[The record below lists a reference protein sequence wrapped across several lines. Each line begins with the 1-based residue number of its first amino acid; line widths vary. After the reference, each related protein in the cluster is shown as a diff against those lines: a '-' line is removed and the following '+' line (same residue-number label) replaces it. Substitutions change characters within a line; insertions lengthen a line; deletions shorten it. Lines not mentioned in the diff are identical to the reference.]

1 MLPRPAV
8 TFALAVLACPAIA
21 RAQLPPAFSSPS
33 RATQPPAY
41 VAVTEGVAFIE
52 RDGRV
57 ESTPL
62 NMPLVAGD
70 RLRTTEGRMEVRFAD
85 GSALD
90 LDART
95 AIDMQ
100 SDTLLRLMGGRVRL
114 TVRTMPSTAWRIDSP
129 AGSARLED
137 IGEYRLTLIAGSRP
151 VETDVQLELA
161 VVRGSAEIFTDHGQ
175 TPVLAGERAYAS
187 ADLLPSNPYPFNSA
201 VTDDADFDRWPA
213 TPTPLGAEPSAQYL
227 PPDLQTY
234 ASTLDA
240 YGDWGYL
247 QPYGYVWYPRVSH
260 DWRPYAHGRWMTY
273 SRFGLTWV
281 GTERFAWPT
290 HHYGRWTQ
298 AKGQWCWI
306 PASQWSPAHVA
317 WSSAGD
323 SVSWTPLGPNNR
335 VSQTSSART
344 VVSRADFDRRPIVP
358 DTRVIDQTRVAPIV
372 QPGIASPPRAAPRE
386 GRPFAPA
393 VQRPYVM
400 PARTTPPP
408 NPVPQSEVRGQRP
421 AVRGQGPEVRG
432 PRSGAPSPPAA
443 APVAAPP
450 SATPPTRV
458 WQTQPASGAQPRPS
472 TPAAP
477 AAQPQPAKPAAQAP
491 SKQSPP
497 AASAAPSNGT
507 AARRGR
513 GGV

>member
-21 RAQLPPAFSSPS
+21 RAQFPPAFSSPS

-100 SDTLLRLMGGRVRL
+100 SATLLRLMGGRVRL

-175 TPVLAGERAYAS
+175 TPVLAGERAYAR
-187 ADLLPSNPYPFNSA
+187 AALLPSNPYPFNSA
-201 VTDDADFDRWPA
+201 VTDDADFD
-213 TPTPLGAEPSAQYL
+213 
-227 PPDLQTY
+227 
-234 ASTLDA
+234 
-240 YGDWGYL
+240 
-247 QPYGYVWYPRVSH
+247 
-260 DWRPYAHGRWMTY
+260 
-273 SRFGLTWV
+273 
-281 GTERFAWPT
+281 
-290 HHYGRWTQ
+290 
-298 AKGQWCWI
+298 
-306 PASQWSPAHVA
+306 
-317 WSSAGD
+317 
-323 SVSWTPLGPNNR
+323 
-335 VSQTSSART
+335 
-344 VVSRADFDRRPIVP
+344 
-358 DTRVIDQTRVAPIV
+358 
-372 QPGIASPPRAAPRE
+372 
-386 GRPFAPA
+386 
-393 VQRPYVM
+393 
-400 PARTTPPP
+400 
-408 NPVPQSEVRGQRP
+408 
-421 AVRGQGPEVRG
+421 
-432 PRSGAPSPPAA
+432 
-443 APVAAPP
+443 
-450 SATPPTRV
+450 
-458 WQTQPASGAQPRPS
+458 
-472 TPAAP
+472 
-477 AAQPQPAKPAAQAP
+477 
-491 SKQSPP
+491 
-497 AASAAPSNGT
+497 
-507 AARRGR
+507 
-513 GGV
+513 